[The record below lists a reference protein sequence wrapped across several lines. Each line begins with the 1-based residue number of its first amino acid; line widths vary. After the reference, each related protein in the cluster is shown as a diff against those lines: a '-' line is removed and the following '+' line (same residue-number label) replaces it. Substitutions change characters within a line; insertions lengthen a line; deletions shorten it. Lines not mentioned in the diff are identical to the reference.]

1 MGEEINLL
9 KNYPKTK
16 RDTSQRS
23 QNKTEEDRSIARK
36 FGREFFDGDR
46 KHGYGGFSYN
56 PRFWEPVIP
65 DFINYYQLNA
75 NSKILDIGCAK
86 GFMLY
91 DFVKMLKGAEFNG
104 VDVSEYAIQNC
115 LEEVKD
121 FVSVGNVKD
130 LPFPDNTF
138 DLVICINTIHNLELP
153 ELKVGLDEISRVSRK
168 NSFITV
174 DAYTNEEE
182 KKRMFDWNL
191 TAKTILSTNEWKELF
206 KNCNYEGDYFWF
218 IP

>member
-1 MGEEINLL
+1 MGKEIDLL
-9 KNYPKTK
+9 NKYPKAN
-16 RDTSQRS
+16 RNFEERANS
-23 QNKTEEDRSIARK
+23 KTLEERSIARL
-36 FGREFFDGDR
+36 FGKEFFDGDR
-46 KHGYGGFSYN
+46 RHGYGGFSYN

-91 DFVKMLKGAEFNG
+91 DFMRMLKEAEFNG

-121 FVSVGNVKD
+121 FVSVANVKD

-138 DLVICINTIHNLELP
+138 DLVICINTIHNLDLP
-153 ELKVGLDEISRVSRK
+153 ELKIGLNEISRVSKK

-182 KKRMFDWNL
+182 KKRMFEWNL

>member
-46 KHGYGGFSYN
+46 RHGYGGFSYN

-91 DFVKMLKGAEFNG
+91 DFAKMLKGADFNG
-104 VDVSEYAIQNC
+104 VDVSEYAIRC
-115 LEEVKD
+115 VCICMLSFLISVEV
-121 FVSVGNVKD
+121 
-130 LPFPDNTF
+130 
-138 DLVICINTIHNLELP
+138 
-153 ELKVGLDEISRVSRK
+153 LDSC
-168 NSFITV
+168 
-174 DAYTNEEE
+174 AY
-182 KKRMFDWNL
+182 
-191 TAKTILSTNEWKELF
+191 
-206 KNCNYEGDYFWF
+206 
-218 IP
+218 